1 MVILLLQY
9 MLLLCFNT
17 CSAYEEQLCRK
28 ILLYFKI
35 PPCSQFSNFCIKNTI
50 KTGITHSVKKI
61 HTSKMASKI
70 IFYCTTYDWDEPYD
84 MKQKNFNFFLFHRL
98 KPK

>member
-50 KTGITHSVKKI
+50 KTGITHSVKKNTHI
-61 HTSKMASKI
+61 KNGTLI
-70 IFYCTTYDWDEPYD
+70 ILLYS
-84 MKQKNFNFFLFHRL
+84 L
-98 KPK
+98 